1 MKWTAVFP
9 IPKGFSAQG
18 ERIMEQNIADW
29 IAEMVERTAEARYQ
43 RRVDG
48 VLKMAN
54 ENHDTE
60 LDDFRSQLL
69 EADTVIAMQETTLA
83 QRFELLQTAE
93 ETINTLKETIDT
105 LRVEV
110 EAYEMDAEDDDGGDA

>member
-9 IPKGFSAQG
+9 IPKGFSARG
-18 ERIMEQNIADW
+18 DRTMEQNIADW

-69 EADTVIAMQETTLA
+69 EAETVIAMQETTLA

-93 ETINTLKETIDT
+93 ETINTLKEKIVA
-105 LRVEV
+105 L
-110 EAYEMDAEDDDGGDA
+110 EAALPAEDDDGGEA